1 MSEGSFCDAKTK
13 IEYEQVTVKV
23 PKLVMDF
30 LRATHKDRNF
40 TETNTIAA
48 LEYAITDHVR
58 AQMESMSGLEYIDLF
73 DLKPVF
79 YKVLNDDRFK
89 PEETE

>member
-1 MSEGSFCDAKTK
+1 MTDEIE
-13 IEYEQVTVKV
+13 IEYESVTVKV

-48 LEYAITDHVR
+48 LEYAIVDHVR
-58 AQMESMSGLEYIDLF
+58 AEMEGMPGIEYIDLF

-79 YKVLNDDRFK
+79 YKVLDDDRFK
-89 PEETE
+89 PEETEQ